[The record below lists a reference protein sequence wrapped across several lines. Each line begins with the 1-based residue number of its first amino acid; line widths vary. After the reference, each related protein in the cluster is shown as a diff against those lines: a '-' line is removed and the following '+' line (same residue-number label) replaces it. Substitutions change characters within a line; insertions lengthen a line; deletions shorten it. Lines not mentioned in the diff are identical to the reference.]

1 MQKVNKEDLTDIYK
15 NNAKKAGGFFN
26 EFREFILKGNVMDM
40 AVGIIIGA
48 AFKAIVDSLVNDIL
62 MPCIG
67 IFAGEESFSNL
78 KVNVGGAVITYGN
91 FISAVVNFLLLAL
104 VLFIVIKTMNR
115 MNEAVSAL
123 RKKEKEAEE
132 KEKAEKPTKEEV
144 LLTEIRDLL
153 QAK

>member
-1 MQKVNKEDLTDIYK
+1 MSKEDMADIYK
-15 NNAKKAGGFFN
+15 NNTKKAGGFFG

-62 MPCIG
+62 MPFIG
-67 IFAGEESFSNL
+67 IFAGQESFSNL
-78 KVNVGGAVITYGN
+78 KVTVGGAVITYGN

-104 VLFIVIKTMNR
+104 VLFIVIKAMNR

-123 RKKEKEAEE
+123 RKKEEAAEE
-132 KEKAEKPTKEEV
+132 EKAEEPTKEEV

-153 QAK
+153 QSKQDQ